1 MKDVAKHAG
10 VSTRTV
16 SNVVND
22 FVHVSP
28 QMREL
33 VQRSL
38 DALGYQMDYVARGLR
53 SGRTGFVA
61 LVVPN
66 LSEPYFAELAE
77 AVIRAAQRKHL
88 IVLVEATGGDPDVEL
103 SIMRGALANVADGVL
118 LSSVSATIEGPPEG
132 AVVMLGEH
140 AASRQLPHVGIDNVA
155 AARTVVEHLLEQ
167 GYLRIAALGVQNTDT
182 AQQRYEGFQQA
193 LANAHRKESKALDT
207 TDETWSPQAGYDAV
221 LQLLQRSTKM
231 PDAIFAFNDSLA
243 IGALRGLHD
252 NKISVPEQMAVAGI
266 DNTTQSAFA
275 SPPLTTIAPDLDELA
290 THALDLLA
298 TQVAGQGSSHGSP
311 GHTRTSFQLIVRSS
325 TRLT

>member
-1 MKDVAKHAG
+1 MKDVAVHAG

-88 IVLVEATGGDPDVEL
+88 IVLIEATGGDPDVEL
-103 SIMRGALANVADGVL
+103 SIMRGALATVADGVL
-118 LSSVSATIEGPPEG
+118 LSSVSVTIQGAPDGP
-132 AVVMLGEH
+132 VVMLGEH
-140 AASRQLPHVGIDNVA
+140 AASPELPHVGIDNVA
-155 AARTVVEHLLEQ
+155 AARMVVEHLLEQ
-167 GYLRIAALGVQNTDT
+167 GYRHIAALGVQDTDT
-182 AQQRYEGFQQA
+182 ARQRYEGYRLALQA
-193 LANAHRKESKALDT
+193 AGRKAAKALETPDH
-207 TDETWSPQAGYDAV
+207 TWSPQAGYEAV
-221 LQLLQRSTKM
+221 LQMLKRRTRR

-243 IGALRGLHD
+243 IGALRGLQDHH
-252 NKISVPEQMAVAGI
+252 ISVPGDIAVAGI
-266 DNTTQSAFA
+266 DNTTHAAFT

-290 THALDLLA
+290 HQALDLLNDQLA
-298 TQVAGQGSSHGSP
+298 GRSTRHHQVGP
-311 GHTRTSFQLIVRSS
+311 TRTSFRLIVRAS
-325 TRLT
+325 TQPS